1 MTGENFKIR
10 GVNYLK
16 DHKKIMSERCVF
28 KCLFCELVNSA
39 QRLDHFSQ
47 HPKSLVQKL
56 RSQGYK
62 GFIYVYN
69 IMVGVSICGDERAK
83 ARGIM

>member
-1 MTGENFKIR
+1 MIR

-28 KCLFCELVNSA
+28 KCLCCELVNSA
-39 QRLDHFSQ
+39 QRLEHFSQ

-69 IMVGVSICGDERAK
+69 IMVGVSICGDERSK
-83 ARGIM
+83 ARGSM